1 MEPQT
6 SQQAVLDSQKLEQL
20 KDEIKQ
26 EISEILNKSNLRNL
40 LDKYGVLIE
49 NILTIQYTIDLSKV
63 ESSDVVVEPQHPGFL
78 PEALGQNQHK
88 LECWVV
94 NGGCVTFP

>member
-26 EISEILNKSNLRNL
+26 EISELLNKSNLRNI
-40 LDKYGVLIE
+40 LDKHGVLIE

-63 ESSDVVVEPQHPGFL
+63 ESSDVVVEPQHQGLL
-78 PEALGQNQHK
+78 PEALGQNQYK